1 VRLAI
6 AEDSTIFRAG
16 VKQVLQE
23 AGHEVIADAGD
34 ADGLLASLENDL
46 PDVVLLDLR
55 MPPTYTDEGIAAAIE
70 IRRRHPDV
78 GVLVLSQYAESI
90 FARRLLDTGAD
101 GVGYLLKEN
110 VANLDALT
118 DAITRVA
125 AGESVVDAR
134 LIEGL
139 MEPSAVR
146 NVHRLSK
153 RETEVLRLMAEGRSN
168 AGIARSLALG
178 QKTVEAHLRTIFA
191 KLGISSDAD
200 TNSRVSAV
208 LRWLE
213 STRS

>member
-1 VRLAI
+1 MRLAI